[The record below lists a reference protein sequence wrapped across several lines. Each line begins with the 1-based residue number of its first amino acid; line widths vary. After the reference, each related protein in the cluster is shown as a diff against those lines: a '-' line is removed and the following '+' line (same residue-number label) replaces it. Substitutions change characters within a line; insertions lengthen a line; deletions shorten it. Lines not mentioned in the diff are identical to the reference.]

1 MIGRRTPYWVLI
13 TAILGGLLLAACQ
26 AGNAKGEKS
35 ALVARGVVSLPLQG
49 PSPDTQSVGER
60 IKQGIQLAFDE
71 VGPAQVG
78 STQLDLVILDDGNE
92 AGQWQPDKEANNAQ
106 QAVGEKRLRTRS
118 DETAVAYLGPY
129 HSGAA
134 KVSIPILNRAGLLQI
149 SPSATWPG
157 LTKPGFAQSEP
168 GIFYPTGQLLNRWVV
183 KVHLT

>member
-13 TAILGGLLLAACQ
+13 TAVLGGLLVVACQ
-26 AGNAKGEKS
+26 AGNAK
-35 ALVARGVVSLPLQG
+35 VARVVVSLPLQG
-49 PSPDTQSVGER
+49 SSPDTQSVGER

-78 STQLDLVILDDGNE
+78 GPQLDLVILDDGDE
-92 AGQWQPDKEANNAQ
+92 AGQWQPDKEADNAQ
-106 QAVGEKRLRTRS
+106 QAVGEKSARA
-118 DETAVAYLGPY
+118 DETALAYLGPY

-149 SPSATWPG
+149 SSSATWPG

-168 GIFYPTGQLLNRWVV
+168 GIFYPTGQLLNSWVV